1 MSGVSDVSEKRNIQ
15 KNYPQK
21 KKRRTSDLSGNE
33 QELQDIQLIPTINN
47 MPRSMRCPCGGGQ
60 SCIVDRRWLSDWV
73 HEDEVFRVLN
83 IPLRVN
89 CAQAYT
95 EEQINSLTNF
105 R

>member
-1 MSGVSDVSEKRNIQ
+1 
-15 KNYPQK
+15 
-21 KKRRTSDLSGNE
+21 
-33 QELQDIQLIPTINN
+33 

-60 SCIVDRRWLSDWV
+60 SCIVNRRWLCDWV